1 MYRFC
6 RNIAMMGLAMVLA
19 AACATGAPSV
29 NTQLKAGYDT
39 TTAYADL
46 ARTSLLRGRITA
58 EQASKAS
65 ANAKK
70 ARDTL
75 DAASVALAG
84 CKPTAPCTGY
94 TDLMSALQP
103 TLLELERELR
113 AKEAMEK
120 AK

>member
-1 MYRFC
+1 MKHVLSRFILGC
-6 RNIAMMGLAMVLA
+6 VLVILAG
-19 AACATGAPSV
+19 CASGPPSV

-39 TTAYADL
+39 TAAYADL

-58 EQASKAS
+58 EQAAKAS

-75 DAASVALAG
+75 DAAALALAG
-84 CKPTAPCTGY
+84 CKPAAPCTGY

-113 AKEAMEK
+113 AREAQG
-120 AK
+120 AKP

>member
-1 MYRFC
+1 MKL
-6 RNIAMMGLAMVLA
+6 IALFLA
-19 AACATGAPSV
+19 ACALALLTACATGAPSI
-29 NTQLKAGYDT
+29 NTQLKAGYA
-39 TTAYADL
+39 TTAAYVDL
-46 ARTSLLRGRITA
+46 ARTSLLRGRITE

-75 DAASVALAG
+75 DAAALALAG
-84 CKPTAPCTGY
+84 CKPDLPCTEY
-94 TDLMSALQP
+94 TNLMSALQP

-113 AKEAMEK
+113 AQEAKEK